1 MRTIKELQA
10 RLNPKNSFD
19 QRYNI
24 EADDKIHL
32 LYVSPK
38 LNATGYYRMITPALE
53 INKTDTHKAIIT
65 SIEAN
70 DFSRKLSDFV
80 NQLDDCLIAWADYI
94 IFPSLFS
101 DVTYL
106 MQAIKTLNPS
116 VQLVMDLD
124 KNYFAVPVSIP
135 LSRKLTNHKLKCL
148 ENNLGLMDIL
158 TVANE
163 AFKKFL
169 QRFINDRLENA
180 HTFVQYLPSLVSRYG
195 YEEMPPLSK
204 NASKKLRIGLVK
216 TSEEDLLSLEKVL
229 FEMKK
234 TFDDKIEFIY
244 FGKPHSV
251 WEVEKL
257 FEEYQVETHPT
268 VSFLD
273 YFEKLNSLKLDVV
286 LLPAIESLFNRH
298 QNRQLF
304 MELSVFG
311 IPVVASIHHPAKA
324 FIKDGETGFIAGE
337 VPEWIENLKLLV
349 NDIRTRENLSRN
361 ALKYGWEHLSYSTKK
376 NEFLIKEFI

>member
-38 LNATGYYRMITPALE
+38 FNATGFYRMIAPALE

-65 SIEAN
+65 SIETN

-80 NQLDDCLIAWADYI
+80 NQLDERLIAWADYI

-124 KNYFAVPVSIP
+124 RNYFAIPVSIP
-135 LSRKLTNHKLKCL
+135 LSRKLTNDKLKCL
-148 ENNLGLMDIL
+148 ENNLGLMDIV

-163 AFKKFL
+163 AFQKFL
-169 QRFINDRLENA
+169 QRFIDDRLENV
-180 HTFVQYLPSLVSRYG
+180 HTFVKYLPSLVSRYG
-195 YEEMPPLSK
+195 YEEMPPLTRNTSE
-204 NASKKLRIGLVK
+204 KLRVGLIK
-216 TSEEDLLSLEKVL
+216 PNEEDLLSLKEVL
-229 FEMKK
+229 FKMRK
-234 TFDDKIEFIY
+234 TFGEKIQFVCL
-244 FGKPHSV
+244 GKPHSSL
-251 WEVEKL
+251 EGDLLLKEIDC
-257 FEEYQVETHPT
+257 EIHDS

-273 YFEKLNSLKLDVV
+273 YFEKLNSLQLDVV
-286 LLPAIESLFNRH
+286 LLPAKEGLFTRN
-298 QNRQLF
+298 QNNQLLL
-304 MELSVFG
+304 ELSVFG
-311 IPVVASIHHPAKA
+311 IPIVASIYHPTSKL
-324 FIKDGETGFIAGE
+324 ISDGENGFVASE
-337 VPEWIENLKLLV
+337 VPEWLDIINLQIKDKTLI
-349 NDIRTRENLSRN
+349 NRIGKN
-361 ALKYGWEHLSYSTKK
+361 AIKSVWIKDSWTQKKLSYSQ
-376 NEFLIKEFI
+376 EAFI

>member
-38 LNATGYYRMITPALE
+38 FNATGFYRMIAPALE

-65 SIEAN
+65 SIETN

-80 NQLDDCLIAWADYI
+80 NQLDERLIAWADYI

-135 LSRKLTNHKLKCL
+135 LSRKLTNEKLKRL
-148 ENNLGLMDIL
+148 ENNLGLMDIV

-163 AFKKFL
+163 AFQKFL
-169 QRFINDRLENA
+169 QRFIDDRLENA
-180 HTFVQYLPSLVSRYG
+180 NTFVQYLPSLVSRYG
-195 YEEMPPLSK
+195 YEEMPPLTRNTSE
-204 NASKKLRIGLVK
+204 KLRVGLIK
-216 TSEEDLLSLEKVL
+216 PNEEDLLSLKEVL
-229 FEMKK
+229 FKMRK
-234 TFDDKIEFIY
+234 TFGEKIQFVCL
-244 FGKPHSV
+244 GKPHSSL
-251 WEVEKL
+251 EGDLLLKEIDC
-257 FEEYQVETHPT
+257 EIHDS

-273 YFEKLNSLKLDVV
+273 YFEKLNSLQLDVV
-286 LLPAIESLFNRH
+286 LLPAKEGLFTRN
-298 QNRQLF
+298 QNNQLLL
-304 MELSVFG
+304 ELSVFG
-311 IPVVASIHHPAKA
+311 IPIVASIYHPTSKL
-324 FIKDGETGFIAGE
+324 ISDGENGFVASE
-337 VPEWIENLKLLV
+337 VPEWLDIINLQIKDKTLI
-349 NDIRTRENLSRN
+349 NRIGKN
-361 ALKYGWEHLSYSTKK
+361 AIKSVWIKDSWTQKKLSYSQ
-376 NEFLIKEFI
+376 EAFI

>member
-38 LNATGYYRMITPALE
+38 FNATGFYRMIAPALE

-65 SIEAN
+65 SIETN

-80 NQLDDCLIAWADYI
+80 NQLDERLIAWADYI

-135 LSRKLTNHKLKCL
+135 LSRKLTNEKLKRL
-148 ENNLGLMDIL
+148 ENNLGLMDIV

-163 AFKKFL
+163 AFQKFL
-169 QRFINDRLENA
+169 QRFIDDRLENA
-180 HTFVQYLPSLVSRYG
+180 HTFAQYLPSLVSRYG
-195 YEEMPPLSK
+195 YEEMPPLTRNTSE
-204 NASKKLRIGLVK
+204 KLRVGLIK
-216 TSEEDLLSLEKVL
+216 PNEEDLLSLKEVL
-229 FEMKK
+229 FKMRK
-234 TFDDKIEFIY
+234 TFGEKIQFVCL
-244 FGKPHSV
+244 GKPHSSL
-251 WEVEKL
+251 EGDLLLKEIDC
-257 FEEYQVETHPT
+257 EIHDS

-273 YFEKLNSLKLDVV
+273 YFEKLNSLQLDVV
-286 LLPAIESLFNRH
+286 LLPAKEGLFTRN
-298 QNRQLF
+298 QNNQLLL
-304 MELSVFG
+304 ELSVFG
-311 IPVVASIHHPAKA
+311 IPIVASIYHPTSKLISDGENGFVASEVSEWLDIINLQ
-324 FIKDGETGFIAGE
+324 IKDKTLINRIGKNAIKS
-337 VPEWIENLKLLV
+337 VWIK
-349 NDIRTRENLSRN
+349 DSWTQ
-361 ALKYGWEHLSYSTKK
+361 KKLSYSQ
-376 NEFLIKEFI
+376 EAFI

>member
-65 SIEAN
+65 SIETN
-70 DFSRKLSDFV
+70 DFSRKFSDFV
-80 NQLDDCLIAWADYI
+80 NQLDERLITWADYI
-94 IFPSLFS
+94 IFPALFS

-124 KNYFAVPVSIP
+124 RNYFAIPVSIP
-135 LSRKLTNHKLKCL
+135 LSRKLTNDKLKCL
-148 ENNLGLMDIL
+148 ENNLGLMDIV

-163 AFKKFL
+163 AFQKFL
-169 QRFINDRLENA
+169 QRFIDDRLENA
-180 HTFVQYLPSLVSRYG
+180 NTFVQYLPSLVSRYG
-195 YEEMPPLSK
+195 YEEMPPLTRNTSE
-204 NASKKLRIGLVK
+204 KLRVGLIK
-216 TSEEDLLSLEKVL
+216 PNEEDLLSLKEVL
-229 FEMKK
+229 FKMRK
-234 TFDDKIEFIY
+234 TFGEKIQFVCL
-244 FGKPHSV
+244 GKPHSSL
-251 WEVEKL
+251 EGDLILKEIDC
-257 FEEYQVETHPT
+257 EIHDS

-273 YFEKLNSLKLDVV
+273 YFEKLNSLQLDVV
-286 LLPAIESLFNRH
+286 LLPAKEGLFTRN
-298 QNRQLF
+298 QNNQLLL
-304 MELSVFG
+304 ELSVFG
-311 IPVVASIHHPAKA
+311 IPIVASIYHPTSKL
-324 FIKDGETGFIAGE
+324 ISDGENGFVASE
-337 VPEWIENLKLLV
+337 VPEWLDIINLQIKDKTLI
-349 NDIRTRENLSRN
+349 NRIGKN
-361 ALKYGWEHLSYSTKK
+361 AIKSVWIKDSWTQKKLSYSQ
-376 NEFLIKEFI
+376 EAFI

>member
-38 LNATGYYRMITPALE
+38 FNATGFYRMIAPALE
-53 INKTDTHKAIIT
+53 INKTDTHKAIFT
-65 SIEAN
+65 SIETN

-80 NQLDDCLIAWADYI
+80 NQLDERLIAWADYI

-101 DVTYL
+101 DVSYL

-124 KNYFAVPVSIP
+124 RNYFAIPASIP
-135 LSRKLTNHKLKCL
+135 LSRKLTNEKLKRL
-148 ENNLGLMDIL
+148 EHNLGLMDIV

-163 AFKKFL
+163 AFQKFL
-169 QRFINDRLENA
+169 QRFIDDRLENA

-204 NASKKLRIGLVK
+204 NASEKLRVGLIK
-216 TSEEDLLSLEKVL
+216 PNEEDLLSLKEVL
-229 FEMKK
+229 FKMRTDLKAEIQ
-234 TFDDKIEFIY
+234 FVCL
-244 FGKPHSV
+244 GKPHSS
-251 WEVEKL
+251 EEGDLLLKEID
-257 FEEYQVETHPT
+257 FEIHDSI
-268 VSFLD
+268 SFLD
-273 YFEKLNSLKLDVV
+273 YFEKLNSLQLDVV
-286 LLPAIESLFNRH
+286 LLPAKEGLYSRH
-298 QNRQLF
+298 QNNQLF
-304 MELSVFG
+304 LELSVFG
-311 IPVVASIHHPAKA
+311 IPVISSIHHPAKA
-324 FIKDGETGFIAGE
+324 FIKDGETGFIASE
-337 VPEWIENLKLLV
+337 VPEWIENLSLLV
-349 NDIRTRENLSRN
+349 DDVKTREYLSRT
-361 ALKYGWEHLSYSTKK
+361 ALKYAWANHSYQTK
-376 NEFLIKEFI
+376 NLESLTQSFI

>member
-65 SIEAN
+65 SIETN
-70 DFSRKLSDFV
+70 DFSRKFSDFV
-80 NQLDDCLIAWADYI
+80 NQLDERLITWADYI
-94 IFPSLFS
+94 IFPALFS

-124 KNYFAVPVSIP
+124 RNYFAIPVSIP
-135 LSRKLTNHKLKCL
+135 LSRKLTNDKLKCL
-148 ENNLGLMDIL
+148 ENNLGLMDIV

-163 AFKKFL
+163 AFQKFL
-169 QRFINDRLENA
+169 QRFIDDRLENA
-180 HTFVQYLPSLVSRYG
+180 NTFVQYLPSLVSRYG
-195 YEEMPPLSK
+195 YEEMPPLTRNTSE
-204 NASKKLRIGLVK
+204 KLRVGLIK
-216 TSEEDLLSLEKVL
+216 PNEEDLLSLKEVL
-229 FEMKK
+229 FKMRK
-234 TFDDKIEFIY
+234 TFGEKIQFVCL
-244 FGKPHSV
+244 GKPHSSL
-251 WEVEKL
+251 EGDLILKEIDC
-257 FEEYQVETHPT
+257 EIHDS

-273 YFEKLNSLKLDVV
+273 YFEKLNSLQLDVV
-286 LLPAIESLFNRH
+286 LLPAKEGLFTRN
-298 QNRQLF
+298 QNNQLLL
-304 MELSVFG
+304 ELSVFG
-311 IPVVASIHHPAKA
+311 IPIVASIYHPTSKL
-324 FIKDGETGFIAGE
+324 ISDGENGFVASE
-337 VPEWIENLKLLV
+337 VPEWL
-349 NDIRTRENLSRN
+349 DIINHQIKDKTLINRIGKN
-361 ALKYGWEHLSYSTKK
+361 AIKSVWIKDSWTQKKLSYSQ
-376 NEFLIKEFI
+376 EAFI

>member
-65 SIEAN
+65 SIETN

-80 NQLDDCLIAWADYI
+80 NQLDERLIAWADYI

-135 LSRKLTNHKLKCL
+135 LSRKLTNEKLKRL
-148 ENNLGLMDIL
+148 ENNLGLMDIV

-163 AFKKFL
+163 AFQKFL
-169 QRFINDRLENA
+169 QRFIDDRLENA
-180 HTFVQYLPSLVSRYG
+180 HTFAQYLPSLVSRYG
-195 YEEMPPLSK
+195 YEEMPPLTRNTSE
-204 NASKKLRIGLVK
+204 KLRVGLIK
-216 TSEEDLLSLEKVL
+216 PNEEDLLSLKEVL
-229 FEMKK
+229 FKMRK
-234 TFDDKIEFIY
+234 TFGEKIQFVCL
-244 FGKPHSV
+244 GKPHSSL
-251 WEVEKL
+251 EGDLLLKEIDC
-257 FEEYQVETHPT
+257 EIHDS

-273 YFEKLNSLKLDVV
+273 YFEKLNSLQLDVV
-286 LLPAIESLFNRH
+286 LLPAKEGLFTRN
-298 QNRQLF
+298 QNNQLLL
-304 MELSVFG
+304 ELSVFG
-311 IPVVASIHHPAKA
+311 IPIVASIYHPTSKLISDGENGFVASEVSEWLDIINLQ
-324 FIKDGETGFIAGE
+324 IKDKTLINRIGKNAIKS
-337 VPEWIENLKLLV
+337 VWIK
-349 NDIRTRENLSRN
+349 DSWTQ
-361 ALKYGWEHLSYSTKK
+361 KKLSYSQ
-376 NEFLIKEFI
+376 EAFI